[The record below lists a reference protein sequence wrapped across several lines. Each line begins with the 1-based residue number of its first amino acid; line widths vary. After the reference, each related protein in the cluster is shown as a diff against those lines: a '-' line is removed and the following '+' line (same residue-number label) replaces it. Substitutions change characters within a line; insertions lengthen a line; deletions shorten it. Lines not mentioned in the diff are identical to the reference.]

1 MIWNGIFPLVSSSN
15 KFVIWVHFPD
25 FTLHVLHCDCC
36 TWAHHDAETTYRSSS
51 PNLCTSVLSAPP
63 LSHLVPS
70 SLSPFNSRL
79 LDLVA
84 PFLLSCSPPLSY
96 FFARPLLLMRKWK
109 HRYISHLRC
118 GACTAAQHS
127 LISDNL
133 VGFSAVAVTA
143 FIVVLW
149 VFCYRSAGRTEADL
163 FRVVS
168 MLISGCLY
176 VFTYKP
182 FFLSVCH
189 EGMHM

>member
-63 LSHLVPS
+63 LSHLVPP
-70 SLSPFNSRL
+70 SLSPFNSPL

-109 HRYISHLRC
+109 HRYISHLTALTDQWQPCRLQCSPCHCFHRC
-118 GACTAAQHS
+118 
-127 LISDNL
+127 
-133 VGFSAVAVTA
+133 AVS
-143 FIVVLW
+143 ILLQI
-149 VFCYRSAGRTEADL
+149 CGEDGGS
-163 FRVVS
+163 S
-168 MLISGCLY
+168 I
-176 VFTYKP
+176 
-182 FFLSVCH
+182 
-189 EGMHM
+189 